1 MAKPAFEGGAL
12 ADQTDIDL
20 DQGFRKLALDR
31 RRGLLPYDG
40 GLGFARAETTAMLP
54 DAKHA
59 IVGSRRNCP

>member
-31 RRGLLPYDG
+31 RRGLLPYDRG
-40 GLGFARAETTAMLP
+40 
-54 DAKHA
+54 
-59 IVGSRRNCP
+59 VGIGKS